1 MPETDPEREKYE
13 EDSRTP
19 CKYGV
24 KCYQKNAAHLSKYKH
39 PPQAKRKVNNK
50 KKNTV
55 SNLSVASSII
65 MQSQDPQKRSN

>member
-50 KKNTV
+50 KNTV

>member
-1 MPETDPEREKYE
+1 MPETDPELEKYE

-50 KKNTV
+50 KNTV